1 MDDSENQISMIV
13 DNVSVSIVS
22 LYDHILLCSLCIG
35 FYGLVMLILWYII
48 FMGWLC

>member
-22 LYDHILLCSLCIG
+22 LCDHILLCSLCIG
-35 FYGLVMLILWYII
+35 FYGLVMLISWYII